1 MTVATTYI
9 DKKSPY
15 PLYHQMKELIREKIA
30 AGEWKPG
37 GPIPAKLQLCKTYH
51 VSMATVNQAVSELQ
65 AEGLLESVQG
75 RGTYVAE
82 EKRERA
88 HTPQWESARRR
99 IVAHLKKHQNG
110 PQFPQ
115 ATRNLLS
122 CIDGSPC
129 STEAV
134 QDFLEQFAEH
144 LFYSLQPWQMEQL
157 EVDEI
162 IAALP
167 DMAPAG

>member
-65 AEGLLESVQG
+65 TEGLLEPIQG
-75 RGTYVAE
+75 RGTYVAD
-82 EKRERA
+82 KKA
-88 HTPQWESARRR
+88 AQRR
-99 IVAHLKKHQNG
+99 IAANTQRGIDG
-110 PQFPQ
+110 PRFEN
-115 ATRNLLS
+115 AVDTLFS
-122 CIDGSPC
+122 CIDYNPHDR
-129 STEAV
+129 EAV
-134 QDFLEQFAEH
+134 RGFLERFAEH
-144 LFYSLQPWQMEQL
+144 
-157 EVDEI
+157 I
-162 IAALP
+162 IAYTVPNLSDESNLATMP
-167 DMAPAG
+167 DYDPVG